1 MKNKKEE
8 EENGKKK
15 TKIRKDTTSFE
26 RENGPL
32 VSTTD
37 SLHGCFSNWQDL

>member
-15 TKIRKDTTSFE
+15 TKRKDTTSFE
-26 RENGPL
+26 RKNGPL
-32 VSTTD
+32 VSTSD